1 MTLSLQP
8 GHDDVGGELFQA
20 SAQQALALANQG
32 EHPGHAWVVLS
43 VARLPDA
50 SALSAHL
57 ATLGA
62 RHEILRTLYRRLPG
76 MAWPLQAVQAQVPG
90 AVHAEADRDWTRRWP
105 GPGPR

>member
-43 VARLPDA
+43 VA
-50 SALSAHL
+50 S
-57 ATLGA
+57 
-62 RHEILRTLYRRLPG
+62 
-76 MAWPLQAVQAQVPG
+76 
-90 AVHAEADRDWTRRWP
+90 
-105 GPGPR
+105 